1 MEIRIGVQHASREV
15 VLETEQ
21 SADEVRAAVDAAL
34 ADGSVLA
41 LTDKK
46 GRQVVVPGAKI
57 AFVEIGAQNPTPPRP
72 RRRVG
77 ASVVWAHVRARWG

>member
-46 GRQVVVPGAKI
+46 GRQVVVPLSLI
-57 AFVEIGAQNPTPPRP
+57 HI
-72 RRRVG
+72 
-77 ASVVWAHVRARWG
+77 